1 MWNYFGKFCNFFEQI
16 GHPVSIASLSRFLKS
31 EGRVPSKETPVNFID
46 AACEA
51 FTFEKLDFETSTG
64 KQMLAFNHKFY
75 ATDHGLR
82 HALFL
87 SHLLNI
93 DQILEN
99 IVAIELRR
107 RGWKV
112 STGRV
117 PSLQNPS
124 KELEVDFIAQK
135 NNQTLYVQVAY
146 LLASLETDNR
156 EFGALLSSPD
166 NFPKLA
172 ISLNSRLSPRNAL
185 NIKGFSNGFCQIAE
199 KKRTDTHISVSP
211 ASVIFKRNL

>member
-46 AACEA
+46 TASEA

-64 KQMLAFNHKFY
+64 KQMLAFYHKFY

-87 SHLLNI
+87 SNLLNI

-99 IVAIELRR
+99 IVAIEY
-107 RGWKV
+107 V
-112 STGRV
+112 EEAGRSV
-117 PSLQNPS
+117 LVECLLCRDPL
-124 KELEVDFIAQK
+124 K
-135 NNQTLYVQVAY
+135 NLKLT
-146 LLASLETDNR
+146 
-156 EFGALLSSPD
+156 SSPE
-166 NFPKLA
+166 KT
-172 ISLNSRLSPRNAL
+172 
-185 NIKGFSNGFCQIAE
+185 IKRSM
-199 KKRTDTHISVSP
+199 
-211 ASVIFKRNL
+211 FKWLIC

>member
-1 MWNYFGKFCNFFEQI
+1 MWNDFGKFCNFFEQI

-64 KQMLAFNHKFY
+64 KQMLAFYHKFY

-87 SHLLNI
+87 SNLLNI

-117 PSLQNPS
+117 PWPS
-124 KELEVDFIAQK
+124 KELEVDFIARK

-146 LLASLETDNR
+146 LLASLETENR

-172 ISLNSRLSPRNAL
+172 ISLNSTLSPHKAL

-211 ASVIFKRNL
+211 ASVIFKRNF